1 MDDRQ
6 YIYQAEGG
14 LQSAADALGEV
25 SRYPGFPD
33 QFKVRVAD
41 LTRRTQRV
49 LVLVRSYADMVRG
62 RRAHIDA
69 LAEPIK
75 LMRLAEQGLV
85 NAVDGLQEAVAR
97 GGRQYSKTLRTV
109 QDLQDAVGVLIGDMS
124 DYSDLDDTW
133 STLRG
138 GVSDAA
144 RKVDDWLFGRRA
156 SLSQVA
162 RGKARKDVGHGGLDE
177 WFSGHGGGKGDAT
190 WGDWVA
196 ISPVKRTL
204 QDGEQVQPGDIVGP
218 CGVSNN
224 TDWKDFT
231 RGGKDPL
238 KCMPRQKAHDTP
250 KSERADLAREKL
262 KAERADADSR
272 RKPTNTP
279 TFEKKQAGSNVPT
292 NPDLWSKVQALTK
305 GEIKSLTVKGKTIE
319 GPNDGAGFDIF
330 PSAYANGWASK
341 VYKDL
346 GGGWKKQ
353 AGWWT
358 SETTGTLLGDTPADY
373 MQDAVARIRQSYW
386 EATQRDAT
394 LKELWETLL
403 FVTGPD
409 RADGI
414 LKDQ

>member
-14 LQSAADALGEV
+14 LQTALDSLEDV
-25 SRYPGFPD
+25 SRHPD
-33 QFKVRVAD
+33 LPHEFRSRVVD
-41 LTRRTQRV
+41 LTRQARRV
-49 LVLVRSYADMVRG
+49 LVLVRGYADIARG
-62 RRAHIDA
+62 RRAQVA
-69 LAEPIK
+69 AEPIK
-75 LMRLAEQGLV
+75 LMRMAEQGLNNAVEGLHEAAIRVGGQYRKSLQMVRGLRDAV
-85 NAVDGLQEAVAR
+85 NALIVEA
-97 GGRQYSKTLRTV
+97 
-109 QDLQDAVGVLIGDMS
+109 S
-124 DYSDLDDTW
+124 DYSEIDAAW
-133 STLRG
+133 GALRD
-138 GVSDAA
+138 GVSNAVQG
-144 RKVDDWLFGRRA
+144 VDDWLFRRRA

-162 RGKARKDVGHGGLDE
+162 RGKAKKDVGYGGLDE
-177 WFSGHGGGKGDAT
+177 WFSGHGGDKGDAT

-305 GEIKSLTVKGKTIE
+305 GEIKSLTIKGKTIE
-319 GPNDGAGFDIF
+319 GPNDGSGFDIF

-341 VYKDL
+341 VYKEL

-353 AGWWT
+353 AGWWE

-373 MQDAVARIRQSYW
+373 MQDAVAHIRQSYW
-386 EATQRDAT
+386 EATQRDVT